1 MILTLVIHYMYMNNL
16 YMLIELISL
25 ASVVIVYELTLAIIM
40 LVIINSIII
49 KYLKGKF
56 IVNFFLLVILLMLM
70 LSFNNVAMQFITDKI
85 NWLTP
90 NNIDL
95 CQ

>member
-25 ASVVIVYELTLAIIM
+25 ASVVIIYELILAIIM
-40 LVIINSIII
+40 LIIIDSLII

-56 IVNFFLLVILLMLM
+56 IVNFFLIVILLMSM
-70 LSFNNVAMQFITDKI
+70 LNFNNVAMQFITDEN

-90 NNIDL
+90 NNIGL